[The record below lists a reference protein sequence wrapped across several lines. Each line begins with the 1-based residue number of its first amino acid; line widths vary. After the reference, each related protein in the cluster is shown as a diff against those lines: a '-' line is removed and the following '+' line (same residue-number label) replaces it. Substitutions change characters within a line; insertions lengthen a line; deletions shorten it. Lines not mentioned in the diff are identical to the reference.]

1 MKPLPFLKLRERIL
15 YYATHYTWTFVAIMV
30 LTLVSCAFSIHY
42 LASLEADLK
51 DVYENDVRGGDSIQ
65 AAALALVG
73 LESRAK
79 DLLLSETAA
88 DRDEA
93 RAAVRD
99 LTGKLK
105 RSVDAAA
112 SRFYTP
118 KAKQAYLTS
127 RDDLKAYLVI
137 LDDFVS
143 RRSPDLRAL
152 NRVKGATADLQKD
165 FDLLIAN
172 RFANSTKG
180 ISDLVFQLRLSLVF
194 TVLFVLVT
202 VVVRV
207 VMYLAGHPKRRRK
220 TDWPE
225 G

>member
-1 MKPLPFLKLRERIL
+1 MKPLPFPKLRERIL

-42 LASLEADLK
+42 LASLEADLQ

-65 AAALALVG
+65 AASLALVG

-79 DLLLSETAA
+79 DLVLYDSGPEK
-88 DRDEA
+88 DQA
-93 RAAVRD
+93 RAALRD
-99 LTGKLK
+99 LTARLK
-105 RSVDAAA
+105 KSVEAAA

-127 RDDLKAYLVI
+127 RDDLKTYLDV
-137 LDDFVS
+137 LDDFSS
-143 RRSPDLRAL
+143 RKNPDLRAL

-194 TVLFVLVT
+194 TILFVLVT

-225 G
+225 R